1 MTDKVT
7 CKNCKFNR
15 ASWFTRTF
23 SSSIWWTCG
32 IKKTESYYNV
42 VDGTYRPGRYEDCS
56 TMRLDENL
64 CGKGAKA
71 WMPRSKKDLFLL
83 LKHVK

>member
-1 MTDKVT
+1 MSDQIN

-15 ASWFTRTF
+15 ASWFTRHF
-23 SSSIWWTCG
+23 SSSVWWTCEL
-32 IKKTESYYNV
+32 KQSEPVYNV
-42 VDGTYRPGRYEDCS
+42 VDGSTRPAEYASCSLVRHDED
-56 TMRLDENL
+56 L
-64 CGKGAKA
+64 CGKNAKA